1 MTQTQKAIIFDAST
15 LISLAMNGLLP
26 ELKKLKEIFKGKF
39 IITKEVKKEI
49 IDKPIT
55 IKRFELEALKLKQLL
70 DAGILELPLSLQ
82 INEEDIT
89 KKSQEIMNLA
99 NVIFSANEKEI
110 HLIDLGESS
119 CLALSKILSEKK
131 INNAIAVDERTT
143 RMLGEKPDNLH
154 KLLKKKLHTQIIA
167 NKENYKIFQGF
178 NFIRSSELVY
188 VAYKKGL
195 VELKNGMVL
204 DALLYAVKFKGC
216 SISGE
221 EIEEIKKIN

>member
-70 DAGILELPLSLQ
+70 DTGILESPSSLQ
-82 INEEDIT
+82 INEEKIT
-89 KKSQEIMNLA
+89 KKSQEIMNFG
-99 NVIFSANEKEI
+99 NTIFSANEKEI

-119 CLALSKILSEKK
+119 CLALSKILSERK

-143 RMLGEKPDNLH
+143 RMLGEKPENLH
-154 KLLKKKLHTQIIA
+154 KLLKKKLHIQIIA
-167 NKENYKIFQGF
+167 KKENYKIFQGF